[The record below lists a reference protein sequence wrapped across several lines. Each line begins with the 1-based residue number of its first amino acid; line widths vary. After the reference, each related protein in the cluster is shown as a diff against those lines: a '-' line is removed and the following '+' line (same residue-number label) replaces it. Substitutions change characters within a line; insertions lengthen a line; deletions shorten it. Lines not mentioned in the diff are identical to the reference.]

1 MSPEASTWVDGTLRG
16 SRRIS
21 MYTVMVKIHSSIMH
35 YES

>member
-21 MYTVMVKIHSSIMH
+21 MYSHGENSFQH
-35 YES
+35 YAL